1 MMGPVLRATLLR
13 ALIVLLCFGMVAPIV
28 IVAIASFSGDGYLK
42 FPPESFSTRWYERF
56 LGDQRW
62 REAILNSVVIGLMTS
77 ILSTLIGFLAAYALV
92 RGQFAWRRVIM
103 SLLLTPVIVPHV
115 VTAVAVYF
123 LSARMGL
130 VGVRPWIAVAH
141 SVVALPV
148 VLIILQSALK
158 TVDPVLE
165 RAAMV
170 CGCTRWGVFRRVV
183 APLALPG
190 VVSAAL
196 FSFLTSFD
204 ELVISLFLAGI
215 RAETLPVRIWNSLLL
230 EVEPTI
236 AAVSTLLIVV
246 TMLALA
252 ADALLRRFRGG
263 GGSLPGR

>member
-13 ALIVLLCFGMVAPIV
+13 ALIVLLCFGMVAPII

-158 TVDPVLE
+158 TVDPALE

-252 ADALLRRFRGG
+252 VDALLRRFRGG